1 MQRYILSRLVQCV
14 LILFGVLCIVFFMLQ
29 VTGDPVALMVSRN
42 TSPEQIE
49 QLREEM
55 GFNRPMIV
63 QFADFAA
70 HAVRGDFGMSIRH
83 KQPAM
88 KLIMDRLPATVE
100 LATVALLM
108 SMIMGITLGL
118 LGGSNPGSIWD
129 TIARGAG
136 LIGQTIPNFWLALI
150 LIILFAVDLGWFPA
164 FGRDTWH
171 FLGIRLPTR
180 SVILPAF
187 SLGLFTMGQLVRFTR
202 SAVME
207 IRNEDFVRTAYS
219 KGLHDKRIYIKHIL
233 RNASIP
239 LISILAG
246 PRQPFGGSHRQPG
259 LCTGSSHRLFH
270 RCGGC
275 HPQPADG
282 YRLRAGRPPH
292 QVWRLIICS
301 LHRKIFQQARVL
313 TKKKIAACGLNSYLS
328 ANSWLVTVPAHSD

>member
-42 TSPEQIE
+42 TSPEKLE

-63 QFADFAA
+63 QFADFATDA
-70 HAVRGDFGMSIRH
+70 IRGDFGMSIRH

-108 SMIMGITLGL
+108 SMVMGITLGL

-150 LIILFAVDLGWFPA
+150 LIILFAVNLGWFPT

-207 IRNEDFVRTAYS
+207 IRSEDYVRTAYS
-219 KGLHDKRIYIKHIL
+219 KGLHDKRIYVKHIL

-239 LISILAG
+239 LISIIG
-246 PRQPFGGSHRQPG
+246 VQFGYLLSGSIYIETIFSWPG
-259 LCTGSSHRLFH
+259 LGNLLAEAIGNRDFALVQAIAFFTGVVVVTLNLLTDIAY
-270 RCGGC
+270 GL
-275 HPQPADG
+275 ADPRIRYG
-282 YRLRAGRPPH
+282 
-292 QVWRLIICS
+292 
-301 LHRKIFQQARVL
+301 
-313 TKKKIAACGLNSYLS
+313 
-328 ANSWLVTVPAHSD
+328 D

>member
-1 MQRYILSRLVQCV
+1 MQRYILSRLVQSI

-29 VTGDPVALMVSRN
+29 VSGDPVSLMVSRN
-42 TSPEQIE
+42 TSPEQLE
-49 QLREEM
+49 RLREEM

-63 QFADFAA
+63 QFAEFATDA
-70 HAVRGDFGMSIRH
+70 IRGDFGISVRH

-88 KLIMDRLPATVE
+88 KLILGRLPATVE

-108 SMIMGITLGL
+108 SMIIGTTLGL

-129 TIARGAG
+129 TIARGVG

-150 LIILFAVDLGWFPA
+150 LIIVFAVNLGWFPT
-164 FGRDTWH
+164 FGRDTWL

-207 IRNEDFVRTAYS
+207 IRNEDYVRTAYS
-219 KGLHDKRIYIKHIL
+219 KGLPDKRIYVKHIL

-239 LISILAG
+239 LISIIG
-246 PRQPFGGSHRQPG
+246 VQFGYLLSGSIYIETIFSWPG
-259 LCTGSSHRLFH
+259 LGNLLAEAIGNRDFALVQAIAFFTSVVVVTLNLLTDIAYGL
-270 RCGGC
+270 
-275 HPQPADG
+275 ADPRIRYG
-282 YRLRAGRPPH
+282 
-292 QVWRLIICS
+292 
-301 LHRKIFQQARVL
+301 
-313 TKKKIAACGLNSYLS
+313 
-328 ANSWLVTVPAHSD
+328 D